1 MISYLNSKDGV
12 NKVDKKYQIFIS
24 STYEDLKE
32 QRQEVL
38 KAILKLNQI
47 PTGMELFHASNDDQW
62 KVIQRVID
70 ECDYYLLIIGGRYG
84 SLDNEGVSYT
94 EKEFIYAKKIGKPIL
109 AFLPKNKNYVEQSE
123 PNKNK
128 LNDFKTSVM
137 DGKLVAY
144 WENKHELKSE
154 VILALTSIMEDYPSI
169 GWIKGDHISSEELL
183 LENSQLRKKIVMLE
197 EEINMISTEPP
208 KGSEEFAHGNDKFE
222 ITYTYMKETFGIYNT
237 ETLSLTWNEIFK
249 VISPNLVNEMAETRM
264 KDCLNGYLLQ
274 KIKEHNKFEIGFN
287 YRNFHIA
294 DTSFQTIKIQLVALG
309 QIIESKKTRGVKDN
323 DTYWTL
329 TKYGYNLMMQLLA
342 IRKRSAN
349 TRQKKSCR
357 ANI

>member
-1 MISYLNSKDGV
+1 MLN
-12 NKVDKKYQIFIS
+12 
-24 STYEDLKE
+24 
-32 QRQEVL
+32 
-38 KAILKLNQI
+38 AILKLNQI

-109 AFLPKNKNYVEQSE
+109 AFLPKDKNYVEQSE

-137 DGKLVAY
+137 DRKLVAY

-154 VILALTSIMEDYPSI
+154 VILSLTNIMEDYPSI
-169 GWIKGDHISSEELL
+169 SWIKGDHISSEELL

-222 ITYTYMKETFGIYNT
+222 ITDTYTSDPFVTYYT
-237 ETLSLTWNEIFK
+237 EDLSFTWNEIFK

-274 KIKEHNKFEIGFN
+274 QKQQNKSGIGCN
-287 YRNFHIA
+287 ISHLRIA

-309 QIIESKKTRGVKDN
+309 QIIESKKTRGVKDTN
-323 DTYWTL
+323 TYWTL

-349 TRQKKSCR
+349 TRQKKNCR